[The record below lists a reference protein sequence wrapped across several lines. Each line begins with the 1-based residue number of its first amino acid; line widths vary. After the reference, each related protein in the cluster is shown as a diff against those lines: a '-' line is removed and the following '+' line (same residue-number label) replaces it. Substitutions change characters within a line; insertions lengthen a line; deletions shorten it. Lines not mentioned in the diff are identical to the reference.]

1 MAGTASRNRGPE
13 TSPAPAPAAPGG
25 GETVERLKSKDQ
37 GTTPIKPHTYVS
49 LQGDRFLTSSR
60 KRGPRTVSGSSGV
73 PPQQSIPG
81 GPSSSMPSGN
91 KDSGGRNRVPRWSS
105 GPGLRSRSPL
115 TREGPE
121 RGGGAGRHPGLFSQ
135 TRGALQRTQVAVERA
150 TPLET
155 AWISFL
161 LIQELFNVLELN
173 AGKSGEGGV
182 GAATEA
188 LTNPPQ
194 PKERGTAPGV
204 EPRQRRGSSGFLLLG
219 GTHSHEGRNRGG
231 GRGPPRAA
239 EGEPRGLLVL

>member
-1 MAGTASRNRGPE
+1 MWARGLKLAGTASRNRGPE

-115 TREGPE
+115 TGGRA
-121 RGGGAGRHPGLFSQ
+121 RKGGGAGRHPGPFSQ
-135 TRGALQRTQVAVERA
+135 TRG
-150 TPLET
+150 
-155 AWISFL
+155 
-161 LIQELFNVLELN
+161 
-173 AGKSGEGGV
+173 
-182 GAATEA
+182 
-188 LTNPPQ
+188 
-194 PKERGTAPGV
+194 
-204 EPRQRRGSSGFLLLG
+204 GSAEDTG
-219 GTHSHEGRNRGG
+219 RGG
-231 GRGPPRAA
+231 KGHTSGD
-239 EGEPRGLLVL
+239 GLDFFSPNPGAL

>member
-91 KDSGGRNRVPRWSS
+91 KDSGGEEPGSS
-105 GPGLRSRSPL
+105 LVIRPWLAEPL
-115 TREGPE
+115 SSHEG
-121 RGGGAGRHPGLFSQ
+121 RARKGGGAGRHPGLFSQ

-194 PKERGTAPGV
+194 PKECGTAPGV